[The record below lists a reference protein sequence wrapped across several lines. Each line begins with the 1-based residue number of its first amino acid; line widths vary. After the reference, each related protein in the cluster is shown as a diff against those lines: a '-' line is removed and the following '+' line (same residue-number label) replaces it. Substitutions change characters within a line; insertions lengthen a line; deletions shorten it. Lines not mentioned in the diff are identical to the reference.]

1 MFVKK
6 IKPSMRHEMGCV
18 GVEILDPAAKEGRC
32 DLCVKV
38 RRQ

>member
-1 MFVKK
+1 MFVKI

-18 GVEILDPAAKEGRC
+18 GVDILDPAAREGPC
-32 DLCVKV
+32 DLCGQV